1 MIPRIKLNL
10 YFVGNLEG
18 LGVEALTTML
28 GWQLNKDKESL
39 KHDKQQQ
46 EHEKQQLIKQSKMRK
61 HIEKFIKPN

>member
-1 MIPRIKLNL
+1 
-10 YFVGNLEG
+10 LEG